1 MSSNTEFDAIIVG
14 GGHNGLAA
22 AAYLARAGRD
32 VLVLEKLE
40 HPGGA
45 AVSAH
50 AFDGVD
56 ARLSRYS
63 YLVSL
68 LPQQIIDDLGLR
80 IKLARRRYSS
90 YTPDPQ
96 DGSRA
101 LLVDNEDEAATAAS
115 FTAVGAPDGEF
126 RAFTAFYAACRQLT
140 EALWPTMTSP
150 LLPRSEAR
158 SLANRA
164 GASQAWE
171 AMIEHPIGNA
181 ISKELH
187 SDLVRGVV
195 LTDALIGTFARADDE
210 DLQQNICF
218 LYHLIGGGTGDWDVP
233 VGGMGAVSGELERA
247 ARDAGATIL
256 TSADVTA
263 VRPGGAVDYRHGG
276 QDRTSTARWIL
287 ANVAP
292 AVLERLRGTPE
303 SVLGCGRAVAVGGAD
318 AGADRDGNPN
328 HRREGAQVK
337 VNLLL
342 KRLPRLLD
350 GSVSPEAAFG
360 GTFHINETWSQLD
373 AAYRSAAAGA
383 VPSPLPCEI
392 YCHSLT
398 DPSILSPELRAAGA
412 QTLTVFG
419 LHVPDR
425 LVTAENNEAR
435 RAELQ
440 SAVLASLNSVLA
452 EPIEDLLL
460 TDADGRPCIETK
472 TTLDIERAVGMP
484 RGNIF
489 HGGLDW
495 PFVEDG
501 DPLDT
506 PARRWGVATD
516 DPRILLCG
524 SGARRGGAVSAIG
537 GHNAAMAVLESERA
551 WPCVNRTVDHAHE
564 SFLPRPR
571 PGRGQLEPA
580 AGPPGGG
587 DVLHGISRRDR
598 PDHGHSQYRRRF
610 LGAGRR
616 REHHHDGL
624 PDDGGDGHPA
634 QQLAGGAARCAPGVL
649 PRHRH
654 LHRGVTAV
662 RAQPGPHHAD
672 PEPCP
677 AGRRRGHD
685 GARGHPG
692 GAARNAEE
700 GPAAGHRL
708 PGVARAAGTGP
719 GAARGRRADDLPV
732 LALDLPGQPAPGSG
746 RLPGRPAPGPGG
758 RRR

>member
-1 MSSNTEFDAIIVG
+1 MSSNKEFDAIIVG

-22 AAYLARAGRD
+22 AAYLAKAGRS

-68 LPQQIIDDLGLR
+68 LPRQIIEDLGLR
-80 IKLARRRYSS
+80 ITLARRRYSS
-90 YTPDPQ
+90 YTPDPT

-101 LLVDNEDEAATAAS
+101 LLVDNGDEAATAAS
-115 FTAVGAPDGEF
+115 FAAVGAPDGEF
-126 RAFTAFYAACRQLT
+126 RAFTAFYAACRKLT

-158 SLANRA
+158 SLAARA
-164 GASQAWE
+164 GASEAWE
-171 AMIEHPIGNA
+171 DMIEHPIGQA
-181 ISKELH
+181 ISKELG

-247 ARDAGATIL
+247 AREAGATIL

-263 VRPGGAVDYRHGG
+263 VRPGGVVDYRHDG
-276 QDRTSTARWIL
+276 QDHSSSAPWIL
-287 ANVAP
+287 SNVAP
-292 AVLERLRGTPE
+292 AVLDRLRSRLRSRLRGRQPDGDA
-303 SVLGCGRAVAVGGAD
+303 SPGAPGA
-318 AGADRDGNPN
+318 AGHPN
-328 HRREGAQVK
+328 HHREGAQVK

-342 KRLPRLLD
+342 KRLPELLD

-373 AAYRSAAAGA
+373 AAYRTAAAGS

-398 DPSILSPELRAAGA
+398 DPSILSPELQAAGA

-425 LVTAENNEAR
+425 LVTAENNEDR

-440 SAVLASLNSVLA
+440 AAVLASLNSVLA

-460 TDADGRPCIETK
+460 TGPDGRPCIETK

-501 DPLDT
+501 EPLDT
-506 PARRWGVATD
+506 PAQRWGVATD
-516 DPRILLCG
+516 DPQILLCG

-537 GHNAAMAVLESERA
+537 GHNAAMAVLESAPPLR
-551 WPCVNRTVDHAHE
+551 HA
-564 SFLPRPR
+564 
-571 PGRGQLEPA
+571 
-580 AGPPGGG
+580 
-587 DVLHGISRRDR
+587 
-598 PDHGHSQYRRRF
+598 
-610 LGAGRR
+610 
-616 REHHHDGL
+616 
-624 PDDGGDGHPA
+624 
-634 QQLAGGAARCAPGVL
+634 
-649 PRHRH
+649 
-654 LHRGVTAV
+654 
-662 RAQPGPHHAD
+662 
-672 PEPCP
+672 
-677 AGRRRGHD
+677 
-685 GARGHPG
+685 
-692 GAARNAEE
+692 
-700 GPAAGHRL
+700 
-708 PGVARAAGTGP
+708 
-719 GAARGRRADDLPV
+719 
-732 LALDLPGQPAPGSG
+732 
-746 RLPGRPAPGPGG
+746 
-758 RRR
+758 